1 MTCDI
6 ESGWTWSGGSQTS
19 KDTCLEIWE
28 DDKNTTLNDGC
39 SSDCKTENG
48 YSWIV
53 NPLNTFSTWT
63 AICGDELVVG
73 SEQWDDKNTTPNDG
87 CDSDCKTENGY
98 SWVVNPP
105 NTFSTWIAIC
115 GDELVV
121 GSEQW
126 DDKNTTPND
135 GCSSDC
141 KTDTTEIGM
150 KKVLTTM
157 MK

>member
-1 MTCDI
+1 MSSSDLF
-6 ESGWTWSGGSQTS
+6 GY
-19 KDTCLEIWE
+19 
-28 DDKNTTLNDGC
+28 NTTLNDGC
-39 SSDCKTENG
+39 S
-48 YSWIV
+48 
-53 NPLNTFSTWT
+53 
-63 AICGDELVVG
+63 
-73 SEQWDDKNTTPNDG
+73 
-87 CDSDCKTENGY
+87 SDCKTENGY

-141 KTDTTEIGM
+141 KTDTTETGM
-150 KKVLTTM
+150 KEDGRVIVIMDREHTNYEGQSLKNTNLKMKTRTSASDTTKPKLATLLWKLTY
-157 MK
+157 